1 MFFIYFS
8 FYCIITIFI
17 YIIAFLDSG
26 RYLFYPTQL
35 LLQQFVEAYDLAKDP
50 DQLTNVAKT
59 LDGSVVESLEES
71 LATLAVCSGLD
82 CHDVHGLNGRSQAR
96 PRKFDLSYRSKPR
109 SYKSIFVTGD

>member
-1 MFFIYFS
+1 M
-8 FYCIITIFI
+8 
-17 YIIAFLDSG
+17 DSG

-59 LDGSVVESLEES
+59 LEGSVVESLEES

-82 CHDVHGLNGRSQAR
+82 CHDVHGLLDRSQAG
-96 PRKFDLSYRSKPR
+96 PRKFDLSYRSKKQ
-109 SYKSIFVTGD
+109 SYKSIFITGD